1 MRRDEAFFGDA
12 ELPLIYVGRK
22 LKDALR
28 LEEVLTAAGIDY
40 LVEADEYRVGT
51 LYRVKRVGA
60 MFYVAPENVDA
71 AKAAMIAAGFRPFIE

>member
-1 MRRDEAFFGDA
+1 MRRDDAFFGDV
-12 ELPLIYVGRK
+12 ELPRIYIGRK

-40 LVEADEYRVGT
+40 LVEADEYRVGM
-51 LYRVKRVGA
+51 LYRVRRVGA

-71 AKAAMIAAGFRPFIE
+71 AKAVMIAAGFTPFVE